1 MRALATLAVTL
12 AALGAS
18 GRARA
23 QEPPTPAAPALDP
36 APAARALPAAPPQPA
51 SGGAKPAKPAKP
63 AEPVGDTAGERV
75 EFDFELKPYY
85 SSVSVFFALTDEPIP
100 HIGEKDELE
109 MYLALL
115 PRALD
120 PRQFIP
126 RFIVLEASVNP
137 LPLAGLVVRDRWPG
151 FYDDA
156 QVSERLN
163 WVKALT
169 TGFEEPWAVS
179 ILGGQFVNFDVPGSK
194 DVKGKGYGGLL
205 VSFGTHHI
213 KDNLLYRDNWVEIES
228 KVKGDRKSPVK
239 KLTWSFRVGAKI
251 HDNPNI
257 ADIVYLGLRRGRLD
271 YVEHPDLVFS
281 NWGFEYRFD
290 VVVDRIAAD
299 GLRQA
304 RHVLLVDKKF
314 LIPKIRWALTLKG
327 GFVYTLADA
336 YRGPLA
342 RTNGGEDF
350 QFVLRPNVEF

>member
-1 MRALATLAVTL
+1 MKRL
-12 AALGAS
+12 AATALSMALLAG
-18 GRARA
+18 GRAVS
-23 QEPPTPAAPALDP
+23 QE
-36 APAARALPAAPPQPA
+36 PAAPPASPLEPA
-51 SGGAKPAKPAKP
+51 AALPTVPPAAALPPAPPAKAPPAPAP
-63 AEPVGDTAGERV
+63 AEKR
-75 EFDFELKPYY
+75 FDFDVELNPYY
-85 SSVSVFFALTDEPIP
+85 SSASLFFSLTDEPIP
-100 HIGEKDELE
+100 HVGEKGELE

-115 PRALD
+115 PRAFSL
-120 PRQFIP
+120 RQFIP
-126 RFIVLEASVNP
+126 RFLVLEASVNP
-137 LPLAGLVVRDRWPG
+137 LPIAGLIVRDQWPG

-156 QVSERLN
+156 QVSDRLN

-169 TGFEEPWAVS
+169 TGFEEPYAVS
-179 ILGGQFVNFDVPGSK
+179 ILGGQFVNFDVPGSEE
-194 DVKGKGYGGLL
+194 VEGKGYGGLL
-205 VSFGTHHI
+205 VSVGTHHI
-213 KDNLLYRDNWVEIES
+213 KDNRLYRDNWIELES

-251 HDNPNI
+251 HDNPYI